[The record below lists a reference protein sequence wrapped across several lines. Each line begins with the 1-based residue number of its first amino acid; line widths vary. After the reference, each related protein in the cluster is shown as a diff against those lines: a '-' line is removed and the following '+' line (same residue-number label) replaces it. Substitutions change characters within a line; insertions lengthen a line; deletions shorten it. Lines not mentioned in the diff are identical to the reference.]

1 MFVYAGLRS
10 NHMKAQ
16 IKFGRIAGISIGL
29 HYSWFIIALLIALS
43 LVQHFHAVD
52 PQWSRTVVWM
62 AAAVTS
68 VLFFVALLLHEL
80 AHSLVAKARGL
91 RVRAITLFA
100 LGGVSQIESE
110 ARDAKSEFWIAIA
123 GPITSVVI
131 GLVLLGT
138 AWLGGW
144 LVAGGPATPLTSVL
158 VWLGYINILLAAFNM
173 VPGYPLDGGRVLRAL
188 IWSVTHNADRATRL
202 AAKVGQAV
210 AFLFILS
217 GLWRFFVGANFG
229 GLWLA
234 FIGWFLL
241 DASRASYVQV
251 EMMAGLR
258 DRRVADVMDH
268 DYATVEGRLSLQDF
282 VDEYLLRSGRR
293 CFVVLHNGQVAGL
306 VTPHEVKSVDRQS
319 WSQTTV
325 QSVMRPLR
333 QLRTVAPDTPALQAL
348 ELMSREDVNQL
359 PVISGG
365 RLAGIFSRGHVL
377 RFLRTHAEFQGS

>member
-1 MFVYAGLRS
+1 
-10 NHMKAQ
+10 MKAHV
-16 IKFGRIAGISIGL
+16 KFGRIAGISIGL
-29 HYSWFIIALLIALS
+29 HYSWFIIAVLIALS

-80 AHSLVAKARGL
+80 AHSLVAKTRGL

-158 VWLGYINILLAAFNM
+158 VWLGNINILLAAFNM

-210 AFLFILS
+210 AFLFILA